1 MGSRKAGYFLISALA
16 LTAFNPDIEE
26 TVMAHRDPSFTRL
39 PASEKVVAVLG
50 PTNTGKTHLAVER
63 LCGHS
68 SGLIGFPLRLLAR
81 EVYDRVCA
89 VKGPEEVALITGE
102 ERIVPDGARWVL
114 ATVESMPMSRD
125 FAFVAIDE
133 AQLGADPERG
143 HVFTD
148 RLLHARG
155 REETMILGSDSLRPM
170 IEALLPEAE
179 IISRPRFS
187 TLSYGGHKKLSR
199 LPPRTAIVAF
209 SAEEVY
215 ATAELLKRFRGGA
228 AVVMGALSPR
238 TRNAQVDMFQSG
250 EVDYLV
256 ATDAIGMGLNMDVHH
271 VAFAAL
277 RKFDGRRQR
286 RLTIAE
292 MAQIAG
298 RAGRHQRNG
307 TFGTLAASG
316 SEAAHLSDDEISRIE
331 GHDMPPL
338 SSLYW
343 REAEPDY
350 HNVAA
355 LIDSL
360 QWRPGHDMLRAA
372 PEATDLAVLQRL
384 VEQGVVTADAHGA
397 ALVQRLWAVC
407 GLPDFR
413 QLGIDHHARFV
424 AGLWR
429 WLEQG
434 MIPVDHA
441 ARKLDEIDRTTGDV
455 GMLAG
460 RLAAIRSWAYI
471 AHRADWVADR
481 AALAARAEDIEER
494 LSEALHKALT
504 ERFVD
509 RRAAILMRRL
519 AQDSS
524 LMAVAIEDDVVQV
537 EGEPIGRLD
546 GFRFVVGSAARLAD
560 RKLLLAAAERHLPRL
575 LQGRVTMLAGDDDNR
590 FVLSDADALCWRD
603 ARVARLQRGAAMLR
617 PAIVPDRSLMALD
630 AAARQQIEARLQ
642 RWLDG
647 RIAHDL
653 KPLLALAG
661 LADDPEQPATLRA
674 MALQLCESG
683 GCLSRK
689 GTVPELPQAL
699 DPDQKKLLRR
709 HGVVFGTY
717 DIFVARLN
725 AVRARQLLRRLVAL
739 WGRRDFAKDDA
750 GASLAPVLLA
760 AAPDDPAAAHAVMG
774 YRRFGGQRL
783 RVDLCERLVR
793 AAHEGR
799 HGSTDAFA
807 IDDALA
813 RSMGLSETSFA
824 KLLHGA
830 GFRKTVPPDTGG
842 KSDEAATVESG
853 ETGIIANEDA
863 PVVQYWRWKGLRAR
877 SGKPGRKAQRPA
889 DAESGKKQ
897 MAKARKPGRKSTRN
911 HQPAATG
918 HPAFAVLKDM
928 MK

>member
-1 MGSRKAGYFLISALA
+1 MIQIMDHLS
-16 LTAFNPDIEE
+16 
-26 TVMAHRDPSFTRL
+26 PSFGQQ
-39 PASEKVVAVLG
+39 PIAEKVVAVLG

-63 LCGHS
+63 LCAHS
-68 SGLIGFPLRLLAR
+68 SGMIGFPLRLLAR

-89 VKGPEEVALITGE
+89 IKGPKEVALITGE
-102 ERIVPDGARWVL
+102 ERIVPEGARWVL

-148 RLLHARG
+148 RLLYARG

-238 TRNAQVDMFQSG
+238 TRNAQVAMFQSG

-277 RKFDGRRQR
+277 RKYDGRRRR

-316 SEAAHLSDDEISRIE
+316 SDAALFSDDEISRIE

-350 HNVAA
+350 HLVSA

-360 QWRPGHDMLRAA
+360 QRKPDHVVLRAA
-372 PEATDLAVLQRL
+372 PEAIDLAVLQRL
-384 VEQGVVTADAHGA
+384 VEQGVVAAHARGEEM
-397 ALVQRLWAVC
+397 VERLWASC

-413 QLGIDHHARFV
+413 QVGTDHHARFV

-429 WLEQG
+429 WLEKG
-434 MIPVDHA
+434 MIPADHA
-441 ARKLDEIDRTTGDV
+441 ARKLDEIDKLNGDV
-455 GMLAG
+455 GMLSG

-471 AHRADWVADR
+471 AHRQDWVADR
-481 AALAARAEDIEER
+481 EALAARAQEIEER

-524 LMAVAIEDDVVQV
+524 LMAVNIEDDVVQV

-546 GFRFVVGSAARLAD
+546 GFRFVVGSSARLAD
-560 RKLLLAAAERHLPRL
+560 RKLLLAAAERHLPL
-575 LQGRVTMLAGDDDNR
+575 LLKGRVTMLTQDGDDQ
-590 FVLSDADALCWRD
+590 FALKGADELHWRD
-603 ARVARLQRGAAMLR
+603 ARVAKLQRGGTMLK
-617 PAIVPDRSLMALD
+617 PMIALDRSIIALD
-630 AAARQQIEARLQ
+630 PAPRQQVAERLQ
-642 RWLDG
+642 RWLEDQIV
-647 RIAHDL
+647 RDL
-653 KPLLALAG
+653 KPLLALEK
-661 LADDPEQPATLRA
+661 LADDPEQAATLRA

-689 GTVPELPQAL
+689 GTVLEMLKAL
-699 DPDQKKLLRR
+699 DAGQKQQLRR

-717 DIFVARLN
+717 DIFVERIHG
-725 AVRARQLLRRLVAL
+725 VRARALLRRLVAL
-739 WGRRDFAKDDA
+739 WSRKPFAEQDY
-750 GASLAPVLLA
+750 GAELLPVLTA
-760 AAPDDPAAAHAVMG
+760 SGSGEDGAAHWVLG
-774 YRRFGGQRL
+774 YRRFGQQRL

-793 AAHEGR
+793 AAHQGR
-799 HGSTDAFA
+799 NEASEKGPPEAFI

-813 RSMGLSETSFA
+813 RSMGLTQASFD

-830 GFRKTVPPDTGG
+830 GFRKTAAPVIET
-842 KSDEAATVESG
+842 KSEVEEKPQESV
-853 ETGIIANEDA
+853 ADA
-863 PVVQYWRWKGLRAR
+863 PAETALEAPPPQYWHWKGLRSKPRHKPHNKQSPNKAR
-877 SGKPGRKAQRPA
+877 KSGKPLQKSHSQRQ
-889 DAESGKKQ
+889 E
-897 MAKARKPGRKSTRN
+897 KP
-911 HQPAATG
+911 ATG
-918 HPAFAVLKDM
+918 HPAFAALKDM
-928 MK
+928 LS